1 MGHFEFEHPYAFLL
15 LLLIVCI
22 YRCAA
27 ALKKI
32 IFVHIS
38 LFTLKTK
45 WLNRE
50 RLFYS
55 LILTLL
61 ITALASPITYD
72 SKSSQQRKGRDL
84 VLVLDC
90 SGSMGESGF
99 SKEKND
105 ASKFD
110 VLRELI
116 AKFITERFD
125 DNVGVTVFG
134 SYAYSSVPLT
144 YDMNAVAYL
153 LNFLDVGIAGENT
166 AIGEGIANATK
177 LLQNGQAKEKVML
190 LITDGFHNSGT
201 ISPKAALDVAVK
213 GGIKIYTIGIGKK
226 GDYDEA
232 LLKLIATNS
241 HAKMFEAANASAL
254 QDIYSKIDKLEPS
267 QIRSQNY
274 LNKQL
279 LSPYFLLGAFLMLLF
294 VLHKRRSSWNF

>member
-1 MGHFEFEHPYAFLL
+1 MGHFEFEHPYALLL
-15 LLLIVCI
+15 LLLIICI
-22 YRCAA
+22 YRCPATIQ
-27 ALKKI
+27 KI

-61 ITALASPITYD
+61 VTAMASPITYD

-84 VLVLDC
+84 VFALDC

-99 SKEKND
+99 NKEKSD

-110 VLRELI
+110 ILKGII
-116 AKFITERFD
+116 AKFVKERFD

-134 SYAYSSVPLT
+134 TYAYASVPLT
-144 YDMNAVAYL
+144 YDMNAVSYL
-153 LNFLDVGIAGENT
+153 LAFIDVGIAGENT
-166 AIGEGIANATK
+166 AMGEGIANATAILDK
-177 LLQNGQAKEKVML
+177 GEAKEKVML
-190 LITDGFHNSGT
+190 LVTDGFHNSGA
-201 ISPKAALDVAVK
+201 ISPKQALNNAVK
-213 GGIKIYTIGIGKK
+213 KGIKIYTIGIGKK
-226 GDYDEA
+226 GEYDEA
-232 LLKLIATNS
+232 LLKQIANNS
-241 HAKMFEAANASAL
+241 NAKMFEASDASSL
-254 QDIYSKIDKLEPS
+254 QDIYNSIDKLEPS

-279 LSPYFLLGAFLMLLF
+279 LSPYFLLMASLLMLL
-294 VLHKRRSSWNF
+294 LLKRRA